1 MQLYICSFIW
11 PQIKPKRIQC
21 DWLKSKR
28 CTGDVILASDCPQGS
43 NLVAW
48 VFLQDLVTATF
59 LASSPLS
66 SDFSNSESP
75 LLWDSLQM
83 LSYLPNLYSSFKSH
97 PVSTSSRKSPM
108 ICPHFHP
115 TSLRLGGWCASFEL
129 PRHLVCCLSQ
139 DLLYRISI
147 YLAVS
152 PSRL

>member
-1 MQLYICSFIW
+1 M
-11 PQIKPKRIQC
+11 
-21 DWLKSKR
+21 WLAKEQKMHR
-28 CTGDVILASDCPQGS
+28 WRHTGFRLPSRFKLGGMGFPSGPGHCYWFSLMA
-43 NLVAW
+43 
-48 VFLQDLVTATF
+48 
-59 LASSPLS
+59 PLS

-75 LLWDSLQM
+75 VLWDILQM

-97 PVSTSSRKSPM
+97 PVSTSSRKSPT

-115 TSLRLGGWCASFEL
+115 ASLRLGGWCASFEL

-152 PSRL
+152 PSRLEIPWRQWPCL